1 MYAELPETVKRV
13 VTEYLLAD
21 DFRTAKQI
29 HDEWISQH
37 KHSNQQHV
45 DFAN

>member
-1 MYAELPETVKRV
+1 MYAELPETIKRM

-29 HDEWISQH
+29 HDDWVRQH
-37 KHSNQQHV
+37 KNAKQSNAE
-45 DFAN
+45 FA